1 MADMVLQD
9 GGRGFGRQVPTQAP
23 SLDNGGSLSGATG
36 YSELLYA
43 HLLDADGARL
53 TYTHYTNR
61 VPYRHLLDIMF
72 NRPVYIQRNKV
83 TLSVVT
89 CFWSLIVRLRRNGNG
104 GGGDTQLFS
113 FLCCLSD

>member
-1 MADMVLQD
+1 MD
-9 GGRGFGRQVPTQAP
+9 RGVCDVYRDRQVPTQAP
-23 SLDNGGSLSGATG
+23 SEESPVAAAAAGLLRSASSA

-53 TYTHYTNR
+53 TYTHYTSR

-83 TLSVVT
+83 GPGPAPGPGLSA
-89 CFWSLIVRLRRNGNG
+89 
-104 GGGDTQLFS
+104 
-113 FLCCLSD
+113 